1 MHRLCLENILY
12 VRKRIENN
20 ALNFQIRTV
29 DYKNHTADFVNYTA
43 DYKNHSVDLRILH
56 IVFNSSLHRYFYFR
70 GHIVI

>member
-29 DYKNHTADFVNYTA
+29 DFVNYTA
-43 DYKNHSVDLRILH
+43 DYKNYSVDLRILH
-56 IVFNSSLHRYFYFR
+56 TVFNSSLHRYFYFR
-70 GHIVI
+70 GHIII